1 MLRGVRDKLAGLYIG
16 WRMIAVSC
24 AIRVLGGG
32 LHAYGLS
39 VFFLPVTQELGLT
52 RTATSLV
59 FSLARAQGALEGPI
73 AGYCID
79 RYGPRPVIAI
89 AIALAGIGYLLLA
102 GVHSYAAL
110 LIVYMGVISLSY
122 QAGFMDATMAV
133 ANTWFIRKRA
143 LAMSITSG
151 SIALGGALL
160 TPLLA
165 YAVHT
170 WGWRTAS
177 IGAGVAFLIAG
188 LPLSLLIHRSPE
200 SLGLLPDGEPPQQL
214 GQSKE
219 LGHQH
224 GANEVEFSLRETL
237 RTPQFWLLGVATS
250 LRVICS
256 SAVLVHFVPILVWKG
271 YTEPQGAF
279 YLGVIALCGMP
290 THLLIGWL
298 GDRVFKPRLMG
309 VVMMLGSVSI
319 YFLFHGNAAWHL
331 WIAILLFSVFE
342 GLFPVTWATVGDFFG
357 RKNFAKIRG
366 SMSFLYTWGSV
377 LGPVLAGAVYDRT
390 QSYQLLF
397 GMLLSISWLTALLYF
412 ILFQPKPRPIH
423 LVTAP

>member
-1 MLRGVRDKLAGLYIG
+1 MLRGIQNKLAGLYIG

-39 VFFLPVTQELGLT
+39 VFFLPVTQDLGLT

-110 LIVYMGVISLSY
+110 LIVYMGIISLSY

-133 ANTWFIRKRA
+133 ANSWFIRKRA

-151 SIALGGALL
+151 SIALGGALF

-165 YAVHT
+165 YAVHS
-170 WGWRTAS
+170 WGWRAAS
-177 IGAGVAFLIAG
+177 IGAGVTFLIAG
-188 LPLSLLIHRSPE
+188 LPLSLFIHRSPE
-200 SLGLLPDGEPPQQL
+200 SLGLLPDGDPPQQTANDL
-214 GQSKE
+214 AQSRQPASRALE
-219 LGHQH
+219 L
-224 GANEVEFSLRETL
+224 EFSLGQTL
-237 RTPQFWLLGVATS
+237 RTQQFWLLAFATS
-250 LRVICS
+250 FRVMCS

-279 YLGVIALCGMP
+279 YLGVIAICGMP

-298 GDRVFKPRLMG
+298 GDRIFKPRLMA
-309 VVMMLGSVSI
+309 VFMMLGSVSI
-319 YFLFHGNAAWHL
+319 YFLFHGSAAWQL
-331 WIAILLFSVFE
+331 WIAVLLFSVFE

-357 RKNFAKIRG
+357 RKNFAKVRG

-377 LGPVLAGAVYDRT
+377 LGPVLAGAIFDRT
-390 QSYQLLF
+390 QSYTGLF
-397 GMLLSISWLTALLYF
+397 WALFALCWLTALLYF
-412 ILFQPKPRPIH
+412 LMCQPETKPN
-423 LVTAP
+423 

>member
-1 MLRGVRDKLAGLYIG
+1 MLHEIRIKLAGLYIG
-16 WRMIAVSC
+16 WRMIAVGC

-39 VFFLPVTQELGLT
+39 VFFLPVTLELGLT
-52 RTATSLV
+52 RTASSLV
-59 FSLARAQGALEGPI
+59 FSLARAQGALEGPL

-79 RYGPRPVIAI
+79 RYGPRPVIAL
-89 AIALAGIGYLLLA
+89 AALLAGVGYLLLA

-110 LIVYMGVISLSY
+110 LIVYMGIISLSY

-133 ANTWFIRKRA
+133 ANSWFIRKRA

-165 YAVHT
+165 YAVHA

-177 IGAGVAFLIAG
+177 VAAGVAFLLAG

-200 SLGLLPDGEPPQQL
+200 SLGLLPDGESPQPQRGESRDDDL
-214 GQSKE
+214 VRTPLVE
-219 LGHQH
+219 R
-224 GANEVEFSLRETL
+224 EFSLRETL
-237 RTPQFWLLGVATS
+237 RTYQFWLLALATS
-250 LRVICS
+250 FRVICS
-256 SAVLVHFVPILVWKG
+256 SAVLVHFVPIMVWKG
-271 YTEPQGAF
+271 YSEPQGAF
-279 YLGVIALCGMP
+279 YLGVIAFCGMP

-298 GDRVFKPRLMG
+298 GDRLYKPRLMG
-309 VVMMLGSVSI
+309 AFMMLGSVSI
-319 YFLFHGNAAWHL
+319 YLLFHGKAAWQL
-331 WIAILLFSVFE
+331 WIAVLLFSVFE

-357 RKNFAKIRG
+357 RNNFAKIRG

-377 LGPVLAGAVYDRT
+377 VGPVIAGAIYDRT
-390 QSYQLLF
+390 KSYAALFWALF
-397 GMLLSISWLTALLYF
+397 GLCWITALLYA
-412 ILFQPKPRPIH
+412 LTFQPKAKRS
-423 LVTAP
+423 

>member
-1 MLRGVRDKLAGLYIG
+1 MLHGIRNKLAGLYFG
-16 WRMIAVSC
+16 WRMIAVGC

-39 VFFLPVTQELGLT
+39 VFFLPITLEFGLT
-52 RTATSLV
+52 RTASSLV
-59 FSLARAQGALEGPI
+59 FSLARAQGALEGPL

-79 RYGPRPVIAI
+79 RYGPRPVITI
-89 AIALAGIGYLLLA
+89 ATGLAGVGYLLLA

-110 LIVYMGVISLSY
+110 LIVYIGIISLSY

-177 IGAGVAFLIAG
+177 IGAGVAFLLAG
-188 LPLSLLIHRSPE
+188 LPLSLFIHRSPE
-200 SLGLLPDGEPPQQL
+200 SLGLLPDGEERQ
-214 GQSKE
+214 GSESKE
-219 LGHQH
+219 SDHARTPLI
-224 GANEVEFSLRETL
+224 EREFSLGETL
-237 RTPQFWLLGVATS
+237 RTPQFWLLAFATS
-250 LRVICS
+250 FRVICS

-271 YTEPQGAF
+271 YSEPQGAF
-279 YLGVIALCGMP
+279 YLGVIAFCGMP

-298 GDRVFKPRLMG
+298 GDRLNKPR
-309 VVMMLGSVSI
+309 MMAVFMMIGSLSV
-319 YFLFHGNAAWHL
+319 YLLFHGKAAWQL
-331 WIAILLFSVFE
+331 WLALLLFSVLE
-342 GLFPVTWATVGDFFG
+342 GLFSVTWATVGDFFG
-357 RKNFAKIRG
+357 RNNFAKIRG
-366 SMSFLYTWGSV
+366 SMSFLYTGGSV
-377 LGPVLAGAVYDRT
+377 LGPVIAGAIYDRT
-390 QSYQLLF
+390 KSYAALFWALF
-397 GMLLSISWLTALLYF
+397 GLCWLTALLYF
-412 ILFQPKPRPIH
+412 LMFQPKAKPS
-423 LVTAP
+423 